1 MRGRINTLTVAFA
14 IVALAGSCARRPLKV
29 DEIGGGTLATM
40 RPPEDIRSLHDPEL
54 LDATSAA
61 RAMRPQEKVV
71 GFDMGGRSIAI
82 ALGVLDDHEIVNLSS
97 AHDPGSAYAATW

>member
-1 MRGRINTLTVAFA
+1 MNGFAVAIA

-29 DEIGGGTLATM
+29 DKVGGGTLVTM

-54 LDATSAA
+54 LDAASGA
-61 RAMRPQEKVV
+61 RAMRPKEKVV
-71 GFDMGGRSIAI
+71 GFDMSGRSIAI
-82 ALGVLDDHEIVNLSS
+82 ALRVLDDHEIVNLSL